1 MKCVLCRHGET
12 APGHV
17 TVTLQR
23 GETIV
28 VLKEVPAAVCEQCGE
43 YYLDEATT
51 ARVTEL
57 ARAAVEHRAEV
68 EVLRYAA

>member
-1 MKCVLCRHGET
+1 MKCVICRNGET
-12 APGHV
+12 APGSV
-17 TVTLQR
+17 TVTLER

-28 VLKEVPAAVCEQCGE
+28 VLKEVPAEVCSQCGE

-57 ARAAVEHRAEV
+57 ARGAVEHRAEV